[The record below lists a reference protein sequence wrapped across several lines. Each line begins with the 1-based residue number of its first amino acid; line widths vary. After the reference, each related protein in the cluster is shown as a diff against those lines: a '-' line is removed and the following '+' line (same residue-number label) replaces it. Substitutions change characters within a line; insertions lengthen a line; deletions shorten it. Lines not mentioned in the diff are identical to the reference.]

1 MQNRLK
7 LFGLSA
13 VSMAVV
19 LMMAPANAAE
29 SGRAAYNVRQL
40 NRGGMSA
47 SQRMPV
53 MPTIPINTTG
63 NMTTDL
69 PDTPITPS
77 NPNTPDNPDN
87 PDKPDVPDEPEPECP
102 DGGVKNSEYTVDKC
116 MRDVY
121 ACVNNGALPNGI
133 NDMFDEELRNSI
145 INGMGLCTAQVERCV
160 REVRRDCENIYHSA
174 ADVWIDFNTRRVQP
188 EYYSFVLRK
197 TGLTPRQAENT
208 CWLLDKNTYGSSFD
222 AVANSGT
229 TTYEY
234 NNRVGAYNGQGGVN
248 IIKKNPQG
256 AIVNNGNPGVDGGRG
271 HYARWDPVRAECHIR
286 IAAYNKDTPI
296 KNSWLFGAVGDD
308 RLAEAWGKAGSTFTC
323 NKDLFGFS
331 LYKNTNTV
339 AVVGIG
345 GGTLVGAGIG
355 ALAGHGDREFDCG
368 NADHRKKLYNQLKGN
383 FDIVNKY
390 MNIKIP
396 ASSHELTQA
405 QCNALVEL
413 YNKYK
418 NVRSAVNLCKKRG
431 GTALASADINA
442 DTKYVFRC
450 TVTRNSNGRT
460 STNVQVSMTYDNGAV
475 NISPDNVTLSEDQL
489 KNCYKSTD
497 IEGVIIK
504 PAQYCME
511 DDNPIPLGDC
521 ADRIEEAIESMH
533 DNIINGNL
541 SAVGQINIGGK
552 LYDKSCVFNPINL
565 DASTSSGIY
574 CGCSE
579 TGCATSTGCL
589 PYEVMDIELQE
600 LDTYIAGL
608 SIDGDKNN
616 RVKTTLTG
624 AAIGAGTGGLATA
637 ITAFVEKNNI
647 NCRLG
652 DGLDQVGYGKSM
664 SIGTLRD
671 FYVKWNLRLPE
682 NVAPTSMVV
691 DCNSW
696 RRACAEITDLEQCK
710 SAQVNYKPAG
720 APAIT
725 LIHAACIPSGS
736 VCIENYPVAKSYGAC
751 LPQTTS
757 DDDKTDGD
765 QDNSGTTDSAK
776 TE

>member
-7 LFGLSA
+7 MFGLPVASLA
-13 VSMAVV
+13 VIMVAGVAV
-19 LMMAPANAAE
+19 AAE
-29 SGRAAYNVRQL
+29 SGRAAYNVNRL
-40 NRGGMSA
+40 NRGGMSS

-53 MPTIPINTTG
+53 MPTLPINTTG

-69 PDTPITPS
+69 PTQPVVPDT
-77 NPNTPDNPDN
+77 
-87 PDKPDVPDEPEPECP
+87 PDKPDVPDTPDTPDEPTPECP
-102 DGGVKNSEYTVDKC
+102 DGGVKNSEYTVDNC

-133 NDMFDEELRNSI
+133 NDMFNEELRNSI
-145 INGMGLCTAQVERCV
+145 INGMGLCTVKVERCV
-160 REVRRDCENIYHSA
+160 AEVRRDCENIYHSS
-174 ADVWIDFNTRRVQP
+174 ADVWIDFNTRKVQP

-208 CWLLDKNTYGSSFD
+208 CWLLDKNTYGSAFD
-222 AVANSGT
+222 AVANSGI

-234 NNRVGAYNGQGGVN
+234 NNRVGAYNGQGGAAV
-248 IIKKNPQG
+248 IKKNPQG
-256 AIVNNGNPGVDGGRG
+256 ATLNNGNNGVDGGRG
-271 HYARWDPVRAECHIR
+271 HYARWDATTAECHIR
-286 IAAYNKDTPI
+286 VGAYNKDTPI

-308 RLAEAWGKAGSTFTC
+308 RLAEAWTTAGSTFTW
-323 NKDLFGFS
+323 NKDPFGFS

-339 AVVGIG
+339 AVVGVG
-345 GGTLVGAGIG
+345 GGTLLGAGIG

-368 NADHRKKLYNQLKGN
+368 NDSHREKLYAQLKGN

-390 MNIKIP
+390 MTPATKIQ
-396 ASSHELTQA
+396 ASSSELTQN
-405 QCNALVEL
+405 QCEALVEL

-418 NVRSAVNLCKKRG
+418 NIRSAVDLCKERKS
-431 GTALASADINA
+431 TSADAVHITA
-442 DTKYVFRC
+442 ESDFELSC
-450 TVTRNSNGRT
+450 TVNNVTINMKYENGK
-460 STNVQVSMTYDNGAV
+460 V
-475 NISPDNVTLSEDQL
+475 NITQNPTGDLDQDQLAACYKTAAISAGKTGINVFDLCVVDTDGHTFAFDLKKCAEKIEKAIEDSHDAKIENTLSE
-489 KNCYKSTD
+489 
-497 IEGVIIK
+497 
-504 PAQYCME
+504 
-511 DDNPIPLGDC
+511 
-521 ADRIEEAIESMH
+521 H
-533 DNIINGNL
+533 
-541 SAVGQINIGGK
+541 GQIEIGGQ
-552 LYDKSCVFNPINL
+552 LYDKSCVFKPINL
-565 DASTSSGIY
+565 DAMTSSGIY
-574 CGCSE
+574 CGCTDKSCAS
-579 TGCATSTGCL
+579 GCMT
-589 PYEVMDIELQE
+589 YQQMDFELQE
-600 LDTYIAGL
+600 LDTYIANL
-608 SIDGDKNN
+608 SIEGDKNN

-652 DGLDQVGYGKSM
+652 DGLEQIGYGKSM
-664 SIGTLRD
+664 RVGTLRD

-710 SAQVNYKPAG
+710 SAQINYKPAT

-751 LPQTTS
+751 VPKTQP
-757 DDDKTDGD
+757 DDDKDA
-765 QDNSGTTDSAK
+765 SGKSDAEK
-776 TE
+776 